1 MFFCFKGNSAISRT
15 SSVATGV
22 NNNTGSHE
30 DNKNAVDNPCQRR
43 IVYVDSKEDTVPPTI
58 AVVVVNN
65 EQTVP
70 SGCETRRYSRIQFN
84 H

>member
-1 MFFCFKGNSAISRT
+1 MAINRT

-58 AVVVVNN
+58 AVVVVKN
-65 EQTVP
+65 ELTVP
-70 SGCETRRYSRIQFN
+70 PPMPAVVKQEGILAFNSFFRY
-84 H
+84 